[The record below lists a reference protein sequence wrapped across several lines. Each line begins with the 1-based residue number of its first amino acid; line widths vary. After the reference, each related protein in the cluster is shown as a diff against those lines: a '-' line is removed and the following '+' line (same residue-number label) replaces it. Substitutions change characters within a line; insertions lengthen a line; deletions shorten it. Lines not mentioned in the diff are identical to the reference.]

1 MAKLNY
7 KLIVSI
13 LFRLY
18 VAIKNYFTA
27 PFEDYDGNW
36 KGIIYY
42 EEMRMRK
49 EWIKFLGII
58 ISMVT
63 GIILLNVL

>member
-1 MAKLNY
+1 MSKEISNQTD
-7 KLIVSI
+7 KKQWT
-13 LFRLY
+13 LY
-18 VAIKNYFTA
+18 GVIKRYFTE

-42 EEMRMRK
+42 EKMRMRK
-49 EWIKFLGII
+49 EWIKFWVIMIFII
-58 ISMVT
+58 T